1 MTSRTWTFETAQKT
15 AADIGF
21 RHFLV
26 MKDGGTV
33 LQAMKHPENSIDKL
47 SGIYLQFRS
56 TGDLYIGRTINLSAR
71 QQKHADLG
79 HKTDYLA
86 FIHAPTL
93 RQEALERE
101 LIGRAEKM
109 GLKLLNRSNLNI
121 SPKKRPWA

>member
-79 HKTDYLA
+79 SIVPATREAEAQEWLEQNLLSSWDYRCVL
-86 FIHAPTL
+86 P
-93 RQEALERE
+93 
-101 LIGRAEKM
+101 
-109 GLKLLNRSNLNI
+109 
-121 SPKKRPWA
+121 